1 MMLDGFDKDL
11 MHRSETFDT
20 MLHALGGSMPKKRFL
35 QIDYKEN
42 GIDKHVSVAVYQH
55 EPVADD
61 KSLIQ
66 EIQSEYVK
74 QGKKV
79 SAIMEMDGYGQ
90 PKSILYM
97 TPEFLEECMT
107 EAIKFFQNRKEQ
119 VTDYEINV

>member
-1 MMLDGFDKDL
+1 MNKIGITMLDGFDKDL

-20 MLHALGGSMPKKRFL
+20 MLHALGGSMPKKRLL

-42 GIDKHVSVAVYQH
+42 GIDKHVSVAVYRH

-66 EIQSEYVK
+66 EIQNEYAK

-79 SAIMEMDGYGQ
+79 SAIVEMDELGQ
-90 PKSILYM
+90 PKAMLYVA
-97 TPEFLEECMT
+97 PGFLEECMKET
-107 EAIKFFQNRKEQ
+107 INILRNRKG
-119 VTDYEINV
+119 NR